1 MIFIRFYLEDGQFV
15 ASVDDSLINGI
26 DRGQVDHLAQDDA
39 IVHLLI
45 HITPSILNTT
55 LSQIL
60 VWRNF
65 RGKSHSTTSKA
76 ILSFLKTLQASEKE
90 TKVISSYKGNFKGKC
105 N

>member
-45 HITPSILNTT
+45 HIAPSILNT
-55 LSQIL
+55 
-60 VWRNF
+60 
-65 RGKSHSTTSKA
+65 
-76 ILSFLKTLQASEKE
+76 
-90 TKVISSYKGNFKGKC
+90 
-105 N
+105 